1 MASQQITDF
10 FKASKKKPVVLP
22 STEVKNTTDQFYSLC
37 LHEKLENCKNP
48 NCSKEK
54 HELKV
59 KRIEQEEKLKEI
71 NRAID
76 LCLAICRK
84 KEEKIGQ
91 LMPKRKVPEKVNDPV
106 ACPGVPND
114 ANKMLSKF
122 ENDFTQNDLA
132 KLRSMG
138 TTKTDDS
145 SFILNSIRFLYK
157 NDTDKISSLSLT
169 GRSRGT
175 AAKQKMSPQKY
186 DTIKDL
192 FTERLSSLELN
203 SIDFAERSKELNKH
217 MKNAFINVK
226 RSGKSNNDEEMI
238 QKINENKNE

>member
-1 MASQQITDF
+1 MAKQAITDF
-10 FKASKKKPVVLP
+10 FKAGKKNTVILP
-22 STEVKNTTDQFYSLC
+22 SAEVKNTTDQFYSLC
-37 LHEKLENCKNP
+37 LHEKLRICKNP
-48 NCSKEK
+48 KCCTEK

-76 LCLAICRK
+76 LCLEICRK
-84 KEEKIGQ
+84 KETKIDK
-91 LMPKRKVPEKVNDPV
+91 LMSKRKVPEKVNHPV
-106 ACPGVPND
+106 ACSGVPND

-157 NDTDKISSLSLT
+157 NDTDKISSVSLT
-169 GRSRGT
+169 GRSRG
-175 AAKQKMSPQKY
+175 AEAKQKMSPQKY

-192 FTERLSSLELN
+192 FTERLNSLKLN

-217 MKNAFINVK
+217 MKNAFINIK